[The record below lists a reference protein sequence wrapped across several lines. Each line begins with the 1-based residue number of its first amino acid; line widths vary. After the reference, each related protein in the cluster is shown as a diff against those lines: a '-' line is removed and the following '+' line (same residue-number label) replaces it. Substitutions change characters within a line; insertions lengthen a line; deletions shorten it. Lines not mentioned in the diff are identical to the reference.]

1 MYIWTLLQETQREL
15 RVLSCSTI
23 AAKLLLVFPQK
34 LLSKVHV
41 NFLQFVIQP
50 FSYFQICS
58 SFSFN

>member
-1 MYIWTLLQETQREL
+1 MDTLAESYF
-15 RVLSCSTI
+15 VLAV
-23 AAKLLLVFPQK
+23 AAKLLLFFPQK